1 MGHLPQ
7 VKLID
12 NKKKKSQAK
21 LAFDMKVTEEF
32 AILACGLQLEP
43 M

>member
-1 MGHLPQ
+1 MGDLPQ

-21 LAFDMKVTEEF
+21 FSFDMSVTEEF
-32 AILACGLQLEP
+32 AILAGGLQLEP